1 MTWSLDG
8 QHLPFEGHPL
18 SMSTWKRFV
27 EEIIEKAE
35 RRLLKDLLFW
45 GDGKLPLIDLYAWND
60 NRYNRQPGYYFPL
73 EDLDAEKKAY

>member
-1 MTWSLDG
+1 MHKLLNYGMKSSNNGQNRSRMSWSLDG

-35 RRLLKDLLFW
+35 
-45 GDGKLPLIDLYAWND
+45 
-60 NRYNRQPGYYFPL
+60 
-73 EDLDAEKKAY
+73 